1 MDRVMIAAACWALL
15 GSAHAAT
22 LYRWVSPQG
31 VVTYQNSPPPQ
42 SAARVKVMH
51 LGGRE
56 PIAAMRHAVSALHPV
71 VLYRAPHCVPC
82 RQASRYLRQR
92 KVPFKEVDIA
102 AGQAILRSM
111 KAATGTTT
119 VPTIT
124 VGKHVLVG
132 YIPSALGDEL
142 AAAGYLKIP
151 KS

>member
-1 MDRVMIAAACWALL
+1 MDRLMIAACCWALV
-15 GSAHAAT
+15 GGAQAAT

-31 VVTYQNSPPPQ
+31 VVTYQNSPPPH
-42 SAARVKVMH
+42 SAGRVKVMH

-56 PIAAMRHAVSALHPV
+56 PVAAVRHAVSALHPV

-82 RQASRYLRQR
+82 QQVSRYLRQR
-92 KVPFKEVDIA
+92 KVPFKAIDVTG
-102 AGQAILRSM
+102 GQTILRAM

-132 YIPSALGDEL
+132 YIPSALKDEL
-142 AAAGYLKIP
+142 AAAGYPKTLKR
-151 KS
+151 